1 MPQQLGA
8 LTLRDYPL
16 TALLDTIDWMPFFNA
31 WEFSGK
37 FPDIL
42 NDPRKGPE
50 ARRLYEDAQAMLE
63 RLLTDKWLQ
72 ANAVVGCFPAVS
84 EGNSIVILDPQDHSR
99 ELARTHWLRQ
109 QRPMPDGKPQL
120 CLADFIAPKDSGL
133 VDYIGAFAV
142 TAGHGIDA
150 YIQAFEAEHDDYS
163 AILLKAIAD
172 RFAESF
178 AEHLHQRV
186 RKEFWGYASDEQLS
200 NEALIREQYR
210 GIRPAPGY
218 PSCPD
223 HREKATLWSLLD
235 VEAQTGISLTES
247 LAMWPTASV
256 SGFYFA
262 HPDARYFTLGQIG
275 QDQVERYAA
284 LRHEPVEENTRWLA
298 PVLSAL

>member
-1 MPQQLGA
+1 
-8 LTLRDYPL
+8 
-16 TALLDTIDWMPFFNA
+16 
-31 WEFSGK
+31 
-37 FPDIL
+37 
-42 NDPRKGPE
+42 
-50 ARRLYEDAQAMLE
+50 
-63 RLLTDKWLQ
+63 
-72 ANAVVGCFPAVS
+72 
-84 EGNSIVILDPQDHSR
+84 
-99 ELARTHWLRQ
+99 
-109 QRPMPDGKPQL
+109 MPDGKPQL